1 MGIQTIKGAEKKTY
15 KRDQELTKT
24 VMNIIDDVRT
34 HGEAALIAY
43 AEKFDHVKIAGV
55 KVDSSAVTEAY
66 KQVPPETVQH
76 IRFAAGRIRDF
87 AKKQLD
93 CIKPLHY
100 TSDIP
105 GVELGHR
112 LVPVEK
118 CGCYIPSGR
127 YPLPSTA
134 LMSVAVAK
142 VAGVKYAAACSPPV
156 AGHGT
161 IHPAVLVA
169 MDIAGADEIFCM
181 GGAQAI
187 AAYAYGAGAVPKMD
201 LIVGPGNRFVTEAK
215 RQVLGDVGIDSLA
228 GPSEVLIIADETAN
242 PVHIAIDLL
251 AQAEHDPAAKPILVC
266 TDRGIIEKSLAELE
280 RLLKDLPTRD
290 VAIQSWTDNG
300 SVFFADRIDDAVALS
315 NELAPEHVEVQVDP
329 RIERDVADSLL
340 HYGSLFVGHYAPVA
354 FGDFVSGTNHTLPT
368 MSTAR
373 YSNGVWVGTFIKV
386 PFHQFVSREGC
397 GRLSVPAMHFAE
409 TEGLYAHRD
418 SVRFRVEEGK

>member
-1 MGIQTIKGAEKKTY
+1 MGIRTIKRGEKKTY
-15 KRDQELTKT
+15 RRDQELTKA
-24 VMNIIDDVRT
+24 VMDIIDDVRT
-34 HGEAALIAY
+34 NGEAALISY
-43 AEKFDHVKIAGV
+43 AEKFDHITIAGV
-55 KVDSSAVTEAY
+55 RVDPGLVKKAY
-66 KQVPPETVQH
+66 EQVQPETVKH
-76 IRFAAGRIRDF
+76 ITFAADRIRAF
-87 AKKQLD
+87 AKRQLD
-93 CIKPLHY
+93 CLKPLHY
-100 TSDIP
+100 NDIP
-105 GVELGHR
+105 GLELGHR
-112 LVPVEK
+112 LIPVEK

-142 VAGVKYAAACSPPV
+142 VAGVRRVAACSPPV
-156 AGHGT
+156 AGYGA

-251 AQAEHDPAAKPILVC
+251 AQAEHDPNAKPILIG
-266 TDRGIIEKSLAELE
+266 TDQGIIDRALIELE
-280 RLLKDLPTRD
+280 RLLKDLPTRE
-290 VAIQSWTDNG
+290 VAARSWADNG
-300 SVFFADRIDDAVALS
+300 AVFLAGSIDDAVALS
-315 NELAPEHVEVQVDP
+315 NEIAPEHLELQIDP
-329 RIERDVADSLL
+329 RLERDTADKLL

-397 GRLSVPAMHFAE
+397 RRLSVPAIHFAE

-418 SVRFRVEEGK
+418 SVRLRVEEDK